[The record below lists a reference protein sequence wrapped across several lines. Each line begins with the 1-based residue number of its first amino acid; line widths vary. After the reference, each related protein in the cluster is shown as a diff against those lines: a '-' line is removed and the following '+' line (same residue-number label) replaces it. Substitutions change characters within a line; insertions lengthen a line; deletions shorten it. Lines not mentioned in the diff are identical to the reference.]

1 MKQYTLKVYPE
12 GQARKAYRIIEISGS
27 DSLDRLCEVILS
39 AFDFIHEHLYEFS
52 LSGRLYADDNYTCDP
67 EYKGQPATDIKLDKL
82 GLEKGQKFVFHYD
95 FGDDWI
101 FEILVQDIHEESVRA
116 IAHVTDE
123 KGSVEQYPDYEDWDE
138 DDDDDFDVEPEES
151 IETRKENKKYLD
163 MFLKDLMAAGLSEKT
178 IRNHMD
184 NVDFYLTDYLPF
196 NGEEACD
203 MKEGVETYNLR
214 DFLGYFFIHKCMWS
228 TPNNLKTTGASIKK
242 FYKCMADHGEIDKNK
257 YKELCTLFKEEMADW
272 QEDCR
277 KFNDDDDDEYFW

>member
-123 KGSVEQYPDYEDWDE
+123 KGSVEQYPDYEDWD
-138 DDDDDFDVEPEES
+138 DDDDYDVEPKES
-151 IETRKENKKYLD
+151 IEARKENKKYLD

-228 TPNNLKTTGASIKK
+228 TPNNLKTTGASLKK
-242 FYKCMADHGEIDKNK
+242 FYKCMADHGEIEKDK

-277 KFNDDDDDEYFW
+277 KFNDDDDDDYFW